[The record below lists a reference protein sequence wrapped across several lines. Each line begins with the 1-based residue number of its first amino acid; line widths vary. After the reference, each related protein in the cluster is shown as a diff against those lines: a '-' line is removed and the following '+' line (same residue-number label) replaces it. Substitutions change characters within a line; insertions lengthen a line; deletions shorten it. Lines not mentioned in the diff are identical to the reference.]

1 MFFKKKVKEKKEE
14 IKEPLVILQIEKEVE
29 GLKKPKSSYKSSEFA
44 SPIFGLS
51 VKDDVIVPDSHGL
64 GDTIREYD
72 AFRDEKDKKLPKN
85 YDEFKS
91 MSVSNKTRAEIFGSD
106 VYIKERTLKV
116 DEKPKA
122 PAVDIPFNLG
132 NGQMVK
138 ESVVVTDEVVSDDFV
153 LFDDDEITIE
163 EKPSTVFDTP
173 LDISFDDEKIEVGSN
188 IFGQDTVTIGVDD
201 EIETEFVF
209 GNIDDFKE
217 EPDPFKDI
225 KPTKP
230 IEKPIVKPIVDE
242 PTTIIRN
249 KPQYKLPPISLLK
262 KKDFDRFSKPEWI
275 DQQIEI
281 INNTLRQFDVDGGVV
296 DYSKGPS
303 ITRYEVKLSPGVNVK
318 KVTAIEDNF
327 KMNLS
332 AKTIR
337 IEAPI
342 PGKSTVGIE
351 VPNVMCSDVAF
362 GNVCDTDE
370 FRNSEPL
377 NVGIG
382 LDISGKTIYTDI
394 AKMPHG
400 LVAGQ
405 TGSGKSVCINTI
417 IVSLLL
423 KNSPDDLKLMMIDP
437 KVIELS
443 CYNDLPHLITPVI
456 NDPKMAALGLKWAVD
471 EMEKRY
477 RQFAEVRA
485 RNIVGYNEAI
495 KSMEGMKKMP
505 YIVIVID
512 ELADL
517 MMAASQDVEDAIKRL
532 TAKSRAAGIH
542 LLVATQRPT
551 TDVVKGTIKA
561 NIPSRIAF
569 KVSSYTDSIT
579 ILDNAGAENLLGRGD
594 MFIRLNDSTIR
605 VQGAYVS
612 DGEIDAICDFIRA
625 ESAPEYLFTH
635 ENLSVQLSKREVDDE
650 LFPDVARFVVNNENP
665 SINRIQKE
673 FNVGF
678 NRAQKLF
685 EMLIDQGI
693 ISNGHGGKREILV
706 NNQELEEMLNS

>member
-1 MFFKKKVKEKKEE
+1 MFFKKKVKEEKEE